1 MFRIST
7 DFVVY
12 GIRFLH
18 SKGVIYCDL
27 KPSNV
32 LLDENGRLKVLILLG
47 NVLLGLRGQLWS
59 VNSGCSSLLIH

>member
-1 MFRIST
+1 MFKIST

-12 GIRFLH
+12 DIRFLH

-32 LLDENGRLKVLILLG
+32 LLDENGRLKVLILLN
-47 NVLLGLRGQLWS
+47 NVLLGLRGQLS
-59 VNSGCSSLLIH
+59 CCEQRL